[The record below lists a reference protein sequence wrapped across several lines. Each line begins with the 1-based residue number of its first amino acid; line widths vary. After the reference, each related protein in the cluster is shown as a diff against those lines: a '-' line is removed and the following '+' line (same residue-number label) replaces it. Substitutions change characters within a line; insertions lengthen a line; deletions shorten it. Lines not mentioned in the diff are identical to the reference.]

1 MWENAFMEPTDPLKL
16 AEYLERLLAGLEQT
30 AESLKFEIPY
40 YKADDIQGHYAK
52 KFLASVQ
59 EQSAS
64 ARKRLDDLR
73 PTLPGAKAPEGQ

>member
-1 MWENAFMEPTDPLKL
+1 MEPTDPVKL
-16 AEYLERLLAGLEQT
+16 AEYLERLLAGLDQT

-59 EQSAS
+59 EQAAS
-64 ARKRLDDLR
+64 TRRRLEELRK
-73 PTLPGAKAPEGQ
+73 TLPAAKGPQGQ

>member
-1 MWENAFMEPTDPLKL
+1 MEPTDPVKL
-16 AEYLERLLAGLEQT
+16 AEYLERLLAGLDQT

-59 EQSAS
+59 EQAVGTR
-64 ARKRLDDLR
+64 ARLEELR
-73 PTLPGAKAPEGQ
+73 KTLPAAKAPEGQ

>member
-1 MWENAFMEPTDPLKL
+1 MEPTDPVKL
-16 AEYLERLLAGLEQT
+16 AEYLERLLAGLDQT

-59 EQSAS
+59 EQAD
-64 ARKRLDDLR
+64 ATRKRLEELR
-73 PTLPGAKAPEGQ
+73 LAFPAAKGPEGQ

>member
-1 MWENAFMEPTDPLKL
+1 MEPTDPVKL
-16 AEYLERLLAGLEQT
+16 AEYLERLLAGLNQT

-52 KFLASVQ
+52 KFLASVE
-59 EQSAS
+59 EQAAA

-73 PTLPGAKAPEGQ
+73 KTLPAVKGPEGQ

>member
-1 MWENAFMEPTDPLKL
+1 MEPTDPIKL
-16 AEYLERLLAGLEQT
+16 AEYLERLLAGLDQT

-59 EQSAS
+59 EQAGQT
-64 ARKRLDDLR
+64 RKRLDELR
-73 PTLPGAKAPEGQ
+73 AAMPAAKRPEGQ

>member
-1 MWENAFMEPTDPLKL
+1 MEPTDPVKL
-16 AEYLERLLAGLEQT
+16 AQYLERLLAGLDQT

-59 EQSAS
+59 EQADATR
-64 ARKRLDDLR
+64 ARLEELR
-73 PTLPGAKAPEGQ
+73 KTLPAAKGPEGQ

>member
-1 MWENAFMEPTDPLKL
+1 MEPADPVKL
-16 AEYLERLLAGLEQT
+16 AEYLERLLAGLDQT

-59 EQSAS
+59 EQAE
-64 ARKRLDDLR
+64 ATRKRLEELR
-73 PTLPGAKAPEGQ
+73 LAFPAAKGPEGQ

>member
-1 MWENAFMEPTDPLKL
+1 MEPTDPVKL
-16 AEYLERLLAGLEQT
+16 AEYLERLLAGLDQT

-59 EQSAS
+59 EQA
-64 ARKRLDDLR
+64 A
-73 PTLPGAKAPEGQ
+73 GAKARLEELRKQLPAGKLPEGQ

>member
-1 MWENAFMEPTDPLKL
+1 MEPTDPDKL
-16 AEYLERLLAGLEQT
+16 AVYLERLLAGLDQT

-59 EQSAS
+59 EQA
-64 ARKRLDDLR
+64 AQTRKRLEELR
-73 PTLPGAKAPEGQ
+73 LTLPAVKGPEGQ

>member
-1 MWENAFMEPTDPLKL
+1 MEPTDPVKL
-16 AEYLERLLAGLEQT
+16 AQHLERLLGGLEQT

-59 EQSAS
+59 EQAIET
-64 ARKRLDDLR
+64 RKRLDELR
-73 PTLPGAKAPEGQ
+73 ATLPIVKGPEGQ

>member
-1 MWENAFMEPTDPLKL
+1 MEPTDPIKL
-16 AEYLERLLAGLEQT
+16 AQHLERLLGGLEQT

-59 EQSAS
+59 EQAVET
-64 ARKRLDDLR
+64 RKRLEALR
-73 PTLPGAKAPEGQ
+73 ATLPSVKGPEGQ

>member
-1 MWENAFMEPTDPLKL
+1 MEPTDPAKL
-16 AEYLERLLAGLEQT
+16 AVYLERLLAGLEQT

-59 EQSAS
+59 EQA
-64 ARKRLDDLR
+64 AETRKRLEELR
-73 PTLPGAKAPEGQ
+73 KTLPPVPGPEGQ

>member
-1 MWENAFMEPTDPLKL
+1 MEPTDPVKL
-16 AEYLERLLAGLEQT
+16 AVYLERLLGGLDQT

-59 EQSAS
+59 EQAAQTR
-64 ARKRLDDLR
+64 ARLEALRL
-73 PTLPGAKAPEGQ
+73 TLPAAKGPEGQ